1 MTETGLPFALEFW
14 HWMILAALLAG
25 LEILTPGFFFL
36 WLGGAALITGIIA
49 LIAPSLGWEVQVL
62 IFAVLSGASVLGWY
76 RFRGA
81 LKIQSDDNTLNRRGE
96 QLLARTGTLSEPIV
110 NGRGQIRIDD
120 TVWRCEGPDLP
131 AGTKV
136 KVVSVRGAMLAVE
149 QIQAS

>member
-1 MTETGLPFALEFW
+1 MNETGLPFVLEFW

-36 WLGGAALITGIIA
+36 WLGGAALITGIVA
-49 LIAPSLGWEVQVL
+49 LVAPSLGWDVQVL

-76 RFRGA
+76 KFRHK

-96 QLLARTGTLSEPIV
+96 QLLARTATLSEPIA

-131 AGTKV
+131 AGTRV
-136 KVVSVRGAMLAVE
+136 KVVAVRGAMLSVE
-149 QIQAS
+149 SAQ

>member
-1 MTETGLPFALEFW
+1 MSETGLPFALEFW

-36 WLGGAALITGIIA
+36 WLGGAALITGIVA
-49 LIAPSLGWEVQVL
+49 LIAPGLGWEVQVL
-62 IFAVLSGASVLGWY
+62 LFAVLSGASVLGWY

-96 QLLARTGTLSEPIV
+96 QLLARTGTLSEAIV

-136 KVVSVRGAMLAVE
+136 KVVAVRGAMLSVE
-149 QIQAS
+149 TAQ